1 MLAVWNYTTRTRST
15 LAPTTMF
22 VNSSPLQGVFE
33 MNLSSLPKTDVY
45 TNAVNESNI
54 TDYQYIPPSPYLG
67 PEAVIIPIIFAMIFF
82 IGVIGNGT
90 LVRIVL
96 MNRNMRSV
104 PNIFITSLAL
114 GDLLLLLVFVPF
126 NAITYMTTSWPL
138 GEISCKIMNSVR
150 TASTGVSVFTL
161 TALSADR
168 YNAIVNPISQKAS
181 NKMRRTYV
189 VSICIWFVSM
199 LLGIP
204 TLMYGTLFE
213 YEYGD
218 GTVAYFCQEIPLY
231 MTNVLKIHTAST
243 FVVLYLVPL
252 SIISIY
258 YTHIAV
264 KLMRSSKGIPGEH
277 IRHDRKRVRD
287 RKRLAKVI
295 LVFVLIFL
303 VCWLPYHVFYMM
315 LFFSEDISYM
325 QTYGMMFFKSLGTV
339 LAYSNSC
346 VNPLAL
352 YFLSNTFKAYYN
364 KYILCCL
371 KQKKQAQVFGKR
383 YYRQTSVRYS
393 PSRTVSRTTQQTVV
407 FSV

>member
-1 MLAVWNYTTRTRST
+1 MTIGVTETARSDVFMMNATETMMMERFRNFSITSSNTT
-15 LAPTTMF
+15 
-22 VNSSPLQGVFE
+22 
-33 MNLSSLPKTDVY
+33 Y
-45 TNAVNESNI
+45 NESG
-54 TDYQYIPPSPYLG
+54 YIPKSPSIG
-67 PEAVIIPIIFAMIFF
+67 PEAVIIPVIFALIFF

-90 LVRIVL
+90 LVRIVV

-104 PNIFITSLAL
+104 PNIFITSLAM

-126 NAITYMTTSWPL
+126 NAITYLTTSWPL
-138 GEISCKIMNSVR
+138 GEISCKIMNGVR
-150 TASTGVSVFTL
+150 IASTGVSVFTL

-189 VSICIWFVSM
+189 ISICIWFMSM

-204 TLMYGTLFE
+204 TFIYARLFE
-213 YEYGD
+213 YHYGD
-218 GTVAYFCQEIPLY
+218 GTVAYFCQAIPMY
-231 MTNVLKIHTAST
+231 MTTVLKIHTASA

-252 SIISIY
+252 GIISVY
-258 YTHIAV
+258 YTLIAC
-264 KLMRSSKGIPGEH
+264 KLIRSSRGIPGES
-277 IRHDRKRVRD
+277 IRSDNKQLRD

-315 LFFSEDISYM
+315 LFFSEDKRYM

-352 YFLSNTFKAYYN
+352 YFLSNTFKTYYN
-364 KYILCCL
+364 KYIICCL
-371 KQKKQAQVFGKR
+371 ASNDKEKIFRKR
-383 YYRQTSVRYS
+383 NYRQTSTRYS
-393 PSRTVSRTTQQTVV
+393 PSRTISRSTQRTMVY
-407 FSV
+407 SV